1 MDLVALNHKCHILPN
16 MHCYTCLSLS
26 LEDFYARTVQLA
38 SEELLFIYTC
48 IEEHQTFWLDQ
59 LKVPWPA
66 KEPHRWW
73 GSAPS
78 NTAQQSVQKSQNWTQ
93 SSDDMENKSGNL
105 RYKSTHLAE
114 SFKDFATPGTQMPL
128 KFFNW
133 AIYTLHV
140 PKTTH
145 LQLTS
150 AIAPRLA
157 SRTPVTSLSNCA
169 ESTGCRLFRRKWED
183 GVPELEWWF
192 FNSVFWTETNH
203 VVHRHKQC
211 TIVNMIFVHI
221 KWSAT
226 EPTTGC
232 STDFML
238 SIPGKIE
245 SWLHTPSSQMFLTAH
260 LCFWSLRNGK
270 RNPFFGTAMFLLN
283 TWPCY

>member
-1 MDLVALNHKCHILPN
+1 MPQSLLGGLLCKNSSTYFRRTFFYLHLHRRASDF
-16 MHCYTCLSLS
+16 LSRS
-26 LEDFYARTVQLA
+26 AQSAMTGQRTPHVMGI
-38 SEELLFIYTC
+38 ST
-48 IEEHQTFWLDQ
+48 
-59 LKVPWPA
+59 LKY
-66 KEPHRWW
+66 
-73 GSAPS
+73 S
-78 NTAQQSVQKSQNWTQ
+78 TTTVQKSQNWTQ
-93 SSDDMENKSGNL
+93 SSDDTENKSGNL
-105 RYKSTHLAE
+105 RYKSTHLAG

-145 LQLTS
+145 VQLTS

-157 SRTPVTSLSNCA
+157 SRRPVTSLSNCA

-183 GVPELEWWF
+183 SVPELEWWF

-203 VVHRHKQC
+203 MVHRHKQC

-226 EPTTGC
+226 EPRTGC
-232 STDFML
+232 STDFVL
-238 SIPGKIE
+238 SIPGNIE
-245 SWLHTPSSQMFLTAH
+245 SWLHAPSSQMFLTAH

-270 RNPFFGTAMFLLN
+270 KNPFFGTAMFLLN